1 VIWLICQEK
10 DARLKKLRDAVD
22 EEIEQETRKAK
33 IDKES
38 AIKLVMNIHCMCSPC
53 GAGAP
58 SIPPCPFTFSSF
70 PLYFSLSVIGFTFF
84 PSFVHPFPF
93 YHSSLTPFPGRRS

>member
-1 VIWLICQEK
+1 MIWLVCQEK

-38 AIKLVMNIHCMCSPC
+38 AIK
-53 GAGAP
+53 
-58 SIPPCPFTFSSF
+58 
-70 PLYFSLSVIGFTFF
+70 
-84 PSFVHPFPF
+84 
-93 YHSSLTPFPGRRS
+93 